1 MPITGT
7 DSAGP
12 RVPGARNMDA
22 GLLLIGIGAI
32 MLLVS
37 LFLEWYE
44 PNAEAWDVFEVWDL
58 VLAALAI
65 AALVAVAARMGFGT
79 PRPAAWLIGASLGA
93 LVIVLYALLDPPPVA
108 DAIGTNGGDFG
119 DPSTGL
125 WLALAAAVLMTA
137 GTLLSVARISIAI
150 SAAGRDH
157 AAPGDPAST
166 RRIDPAGANPAVPQ
180 PPIGSDPGYGGIAG
194 SARSGG
200 RFTRDVPSA
209 DPDLADPRDRIPPT
223 EPTRRL

>member
-7 DSAGP
+7 DPAGT

-65 AALVAVAARMGFGT
+65 AALVAVAGRMGFGT
-79 PRPAAWLIGASLGA
+79 PRPAELA
-93 LVIVLYALLDPPPVA
+93 DRRVA
-108 DAIGTNGGDFG
+108 GRARDR
-119 DPSTGL
+119 
-125 WLALAAAVLMTA
+125 AVRA
-137 GTLLSVARISIAI
+137 DRP
-150 SAAGRDH
+150 AAGRR
-157 AAPGDPAST
+157 GDLHE
-166 RRIDPAGANPAVPQ
+166 RR
-180 PPIGSDPGYGGIAG
+180 
-194 SARSGG
+194 
-200 RFTRDVPSA
+200 
-209 DPDLADPRDRIPPT
+209 
-223 EPTRRL
+223 